1 MPGKTIAILLPDMG
15 IGGAERVALRL
26 MRSFLEAEEQVHLV
40 LMQKTGELLDEVP
53 ADVQVFDL
61 GAARVRQSIRPLA
74 HYLKTYKPDAVQ
86 ARLWPLT
93 VAAIIAR
100 RLANSSAR
108 LVVSDHNILSRQ
120 YPAGS
125 PARAFL
131 RLSTWLFYPRAD
143 IRLAVA
149 QAVADDLARL
159 SGIPRER
166 FEVVPNPVGDPPA
179 NLQTT
184 PVVEALWGEAGARV
198 VMIGLL
204 ASHKNQALL
213 IRSFARLVQQRP
225 DAKLML
231 VGEGPLKEDLRELA
245 RELGIEDRV
254 IFAGFRADPWPFYAS
269 ADLFVLPSDRE
280 GHPNVLIEA
289 LQAGTPVVAT
299 DSGGGTREILDD
311 GRFGH
316 LVPVG
321 DEMALAEAMD
331 EALSSPT
338 PRHLLLERAAAFS
351 GPAAAQR
358 YLELLLGGPTGHTSS
373 SSGDRTHSGQTR

>member
-1 MPGKTIAILLPDMG
+1 MPDKTIAILLPDMG

-26 MRSFLEAEEQVHLV
+26 TRSFLEAGQKVHLV
-40 LMQKTGELLDEVP
+40 LMQKRGELLEEVP
-53 ADVQVFDL
+53 PEVQVFDL
-61 GAARVRQSIRPLA
+61 GARRVRQSIRPLT
-74 HYLKTYKPDAVQ
+74 HYLKTHRPDAVQ
-86 ARLWPLT
+86 ARMWPLT

-100 RLANSSAR
+100 RLAKSSAR
-108 LVVSDHNILSRQ
+108 LVVSDHNILSIQ

-131 RLSTWLFYPRAD
+131 RVSTRLFYPLAD
-143 IRLAVA
+143 VRLAVA
-149 QAVADDLARL
+149 QPVADDLARL

-179 NLQTT
+179 DLQT
-184 PVVEALWGEAGARV
+184 PAAVEALWGAAGARL
-198 VMIGLL
+198 VMVGLL

-213 IRSFARLVQQRP
+213 IRSFARLLQQRP

-231 VGEGPLKEDLRELA
+231 VGEGPLKEDLRTLA

-269 ADLFVLPSDRE
+269 ADLFVLSSDRE
-280 GHPNVLIEA
+280 GHPNVLVEA

-311 GRFGH
+311 GRFGR

-321 DEMALAEAMD
+321 NEIALAEAMD
-331 EALSSPT
+331 DALSSPT
-338 PRHLLLERAAAFS
+338 PRQLLLERAAALS
-351 GPAAAQR
+351 GPAAARR
-358 YLELLLGGPTGHTSS
+358 YLELLLGETVGRTSAES
-373 SSGDRTHSGQTR
+373 VEERSVRRRG